1 MRQTDLPT
9 DRERIETEI
18 IKTLIESYFGI
29 VRKNFIDMVPKTIMY
44 FLVNHARDSMQV
56 CHIFFISNVSCPC
69 LHLVFLYRMNLFPSF
84 TEKRISMNSCKKP
97 MI

>member
-18 IKTLIESYFGI
+18 IKTLIESYFCI
-29 VRKNFIDMVPKTIMY
+29 VRKNYIDMVPKTIMY

-56 CHIFFISNVSCPC
+56 SQSYFKFSMVKQICNM
-69 LHLVFLYRMNLFPSF
+69 LVCTKRTNLFRNYIEI
-84 TEKRISMNSCKKP
+84 TM
-97 MI
+97 

>member
-44 FLVNHARDSMQV
+44 FLVNHTRDSMQV
-56 CHIFFISNVSCPC
+56 RLTFDFYSH
-69 LHLVFLYRMNLFPSF
+69 
-84 TEKRISMNSCKKP
+84 
-97 MI
+97 